1 MAKYFI
7 NEDNL
12 SSDNV
17 WRAAIAN
24 ELAEAN
30 RLKRLELSIYQKQP
44 INENAIPTN
53 AVFPIHEL
61 EDQT

>member
-1 MAKYFI
+1 MGKYFI
-7 NEDNL
+7 NEDNS

-30 RLKRLELSIYQKQP
+30 RLKRIELKLTHAWSKQVKK
-44 INENAIPTN
+44 
-53 AVFPIHEL
+53 AV
-61 EDQT
+61 EDQA